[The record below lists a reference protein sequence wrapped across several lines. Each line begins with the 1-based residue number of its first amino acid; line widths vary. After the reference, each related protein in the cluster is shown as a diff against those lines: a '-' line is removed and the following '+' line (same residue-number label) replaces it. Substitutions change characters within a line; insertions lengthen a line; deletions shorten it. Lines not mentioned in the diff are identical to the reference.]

1 MSEDWINLQKT
12 QINFHARRERE
23 PHVVVEVAGAS
34 GYVFPLIAVHLYV
47 FYFGLMADV
56 TPPVGLAS
64 YAASAI
70 SKADPIKT
78 GIQAFWY
85 ESRTAI
91 CLWFSYLTMNFYL

>member
-1 MSEDWINLQKT
+1 M
-12 QINFHARRERE
+12 A
-23 PHVVVEVAGAS
+23 HVVVEVGAAS

-70 SKADPIKT
+70 SKADPRKT
-78 GIQAFWY
+78 GIQAFLY
-85 ESRTAI
+85 E
-91 CLWFSYLTMNFYL
+91 L